1 MDEKVQQKLLELGY
15 DHERTEKATYP
26 NLISI
31 SRGFLGGLILLEGRV
46 IARDRC
52 RSMVDDKNIA
62 ITGFRTQNSNSLY
75 EDILE
80 KNFDKNTVVDSRSGY
95 FSTLYISPLEKKFE
109 GEGVCLDYICP
120 SDRIY
125 VTNDRK
131 NTFTLVIEDLRK
143 NRLATFEFWQKG
155 EILYVPKRSKD

>member
-15 DHERTEKATYP
+15 DHERREKATYP

-31 SRGFLGGLILLEGRV
+31 SRGYLGGLILFEGRV

-52 RSMVDDKNIA
+52 RSMVDDKNVA
-62 ITGFRTQNSNSLY
+62 ITGFRTQDSNSLY

-80 KNFDKNTVVDSRSGY
+80 KKLDENTVVDPRSGY
-95 FSTLYISPLEKKFE
+95 FSTLYISPLERKFE
-109 GEGVCLDYICP
+109 GEGICLDYICP

-125 VTNDRK
+125 VANYRK
-131 NTFTLVIEDLRK
+131 NTFILVIEDLRK
-143 NRLATFEFWQKG
+143 NRLASFEFCTNG
-155 EILYVPKRSKD
+155 AMLYVPKRR